1 MGRTDL
7 TTIRKE
13 VDNTLCDYRLT
24 KKQVAEE
31 KEALSKL
38 SAYQDC
44 AIDAQKIVQSIAQDI
59 QQKAHNQIA
68 GVVSRCLQTV
78 FDDPYEFKILF
89 EQKRGRTEAVLT
101 FQRDGLVI
109 TDPRNGCGGGA
120 VDVASFALQLACL
133 ILKKP
138 AVRKVMFLDEP
149 FKGVHSVRYRNNV
162 RKLLEGL
169 SKDFNIQFIIVTQ
182 VPELK
187 IGKVVEL

>member
-1 MGRTDL
+1 
-7 TTIRKE
+7 
-13 VDNTLCDYRLT
+13 
-24 KKQVAEE
+24 
-31 KEALSKL
+31 
-38 SAYQDC
+38 
-44 AIDAQKIVQSIAQDI
+44 
-59 QQKAHNQIA
+59 
-68 GVVSRCLQTV
+68 VVSRCLQTV